1 MTPIKILVTNQKG
14 GVGKS
19 TISANLAAF
28 FALKQGI
35 KTAFIDFDKQSSSSN
50 WLKKA
55 ANFGIEIHQANL
67 QSQNN
72 SGLLLLDA
80 KAALRECSKA
90 AELVIADLTWTYT
103 LPPQFLMEFD
113 MVIVPS
119 SISRV
124 EMVSSEIF
132 VLEYLQRSLAIA
144 GKKHQIIIMAPSRI
158 DAGQSTEGIFPF
170 VSANGNCFISPP
182 VEKVSDIDQYYF
194 GSFLCEAQDERVA
207 KNFCE
212 FGSYI
217 YEKYCSLIMPVK
229 HIHYGTNKP
238 VSSFIAEQYKSPI
251 SAAGIQNSASALSKM
266 ALKNERLGRK
276 VVDLFIP
283 QFLRAKSS
291 IDSNKG
297 E

>member
-55 ANFGIEIHQANL
+55 ANFGIEIHQAHL

-182 VEKVSDIDQYYF
+182 IEKVSDIDQYYF

-217 YEKYCSLIMPVK
+217 YEKYRALVMPYQS
-229 HIHYGTNKP
+229 IHSG
-238 VSSFIAEQYKSPI
+238 VSSSVSSYRQEQLKPPVLAS
-251 SAAGIQNSASALSKM
+251 GGQNSASASSTM
-266 ALKNERLGRK
+266 PLKNERLGRK

-283 QFLRAKSS
+283 QFLRTKSP
-291 IDSNKG
+291 IDNSKG